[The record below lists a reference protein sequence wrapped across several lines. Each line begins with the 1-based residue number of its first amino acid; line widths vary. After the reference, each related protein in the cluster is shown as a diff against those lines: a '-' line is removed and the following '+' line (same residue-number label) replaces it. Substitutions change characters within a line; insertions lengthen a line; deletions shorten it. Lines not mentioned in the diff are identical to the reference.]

1 MEKAEQLYYIITY
14 FIHKTPNIQELLNCY
29 YLIICKLTVKE
40 VMQHKEKFIK
50 ECTWPGHYFVD
61 SIMLMDHI
69 IFQDQNQKI

>member
-1 MEKAEQLYYIITY
+1 MEKAEQMYNIITY
-14 FIHKTPNIQELLNCY
+14 FIQRTPNIKELFHY
-29 YLIICKLTVKE
+29 YFIIISQLTTEE
-40 VMQHKEKFIK
+40 VIKHKEKFLK